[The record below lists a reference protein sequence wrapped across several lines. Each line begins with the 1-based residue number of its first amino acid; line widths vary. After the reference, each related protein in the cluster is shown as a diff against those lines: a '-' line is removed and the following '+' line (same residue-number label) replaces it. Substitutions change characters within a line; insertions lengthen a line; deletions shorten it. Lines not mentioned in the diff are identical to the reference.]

1 MTRVCVWSWM
11 LWHLGLLRWI
21 MAQED
26 ERLAEAVVAVVHR
39 RPVAVAAAVVP
50 RRPVAVVHRLSST
63 YNSCVALYRRS
74 CSPRCTMS

>member
-1 MTRVCVWSWM
+1 M

-26 ERLAEAVVAVVHR
+26 ERLAEAVVAV
-39 RPVAVAAAVVP
+39 
-50 RRPVAVVHRLSST
+50 VAVVHRLSST

>member
-1 MTRVCVWSWM
+1 
-11 LWHLGLLRWI
+11 

-26 ERLAEAVVAVVHR
+26 ERLAEAVVAVVAVVHRCPVAVVPR
-39 RPVAVAAAVVP
+39 RPVAVVAVVH

-63 YNSCVALYRRS
+63 YNSCVALYRPS

>member
-26 ERLAEAVVAVVHR
+26 ERLVEAVVAVI
-39 RPVAVAAAVVP
+39 
-50 RRPVAVVHRLSST
+50 
-63 YNSCVALYRRS
+63 
-74 CSPRCTMS
+74 